1 MLQSYFKIAIRNL
14 AKHKLYSAVNIAGLT
29 VALTACL
36 LIGLYVWNELRYDRF
51 HANADRIARVTMEY
65 SNAGSVN
72 NTAVTGTRVGP
83 EFKRRFPEIESFS
96 RTIIGSRVISKG
108 EKVFTED
115 HILFADSAFFQMF
128 SFQLLQGDANTCLN
142 GPEKLVLT
150 QQAAR
155 KYFGNED
162 PLGQSLRLADGTEM
176 MVSGIISDVPG
187 NSQMQFDMVMPF
199 MNLGAAKQEEQWF
212 TANYVTYILL
222 QNKSSFSTLQQKIT
236 AFMKG
241 VSREELFPDSKDYL
255 THKLEKLTDVHL
267 FSTVGGGLEPA
278 GNIVYVY
285 VLSIIAFLIL
295 LIACVNYTNLAVAQS
310 TGRTVEVG
318 IRKVLGAQ
326 RKQLIA
332 QFLGESLVIVVVS
345 LMLSLVLCFLLLPY
359 FNDVS
364 GTSIGF
370 TAVADPMIMAV
381 ILGAAVLVS
390 AVTGLYPAL
399 LLSGK
404 KLGSVMKSGTR
415 ISFSGGYMRKMM
427 IVFQFV
433 VSVFLITAS
442 IIVTQQLGYIR
453 NRELG
458 YDKEHLMI
466 LPIDNKTRV
475 RYEELKAA
483 IASQPGVLGVSGG
496 YESPSFVKWSD
507 GISFDKGYGKNEL
520 SVKALP
526 VGLDFVSTLSMKLTS
541 GRDFSR
547 ADLLAMDTTDN
558 YKNFQY
564 SFILNEKAVSEIGW
578 TAEEA
583 IGKTISKGSPGLI
596 RGVVKDFNFTSLH
609 EPIGPM
615 VIFLEPNL
623 VFQMFVRVK
632 GENMQSALTGLEKV
646 WRSRVPHR
654 PFEFRF
660 LDEEYYSLY
669 KAEQRTA
676 QIFGLFSGLAIL
688 LACLGLFALAAFT
701 TVQRT
706 KEIGI
711 RKVLGASISGIA
723 LMLSKEFLL
732 LVGIAILI
740 SIPVAWYAGSRWLQ
754 DFAYR
759 VELSWWMFAAAGVIG
774 ILIAII
780 AVSAQAIRAAVANP
794 VTSLRSE

>member
-1 MLQSYFKIAIRNL
+1 MLKSYFKIALRNL
-14 AKHKLYSAVNIAGLT
+14 ARHKLYSVVNIAGLT
-29 VALTACL
+29 IALTACL

-51 HANADRIARVTMEY
+51 HKNADRIARVTMEY

-72 NTAVTGTRVGP
+72 KTAVTGTKVGP

-108 EKVFTED
+108 EKVFTENN
-115 HILFADSAFFQMF
+115 ILFADSAFFSMF
-128 SFQLLQGDANTCLN
+128 SFQLVKGDANTCLN
-142 GPEKLVLT
+142 GPEKIVLT
-150 QQAAR
+150 RQSVL

-162 PLGQSLRLADGTEM
+162 PIGKSLKLADGSEM
-176 MVSGIISDVPG
+176 MVSGVVGDVPG
-187 NSQMQFDMVMPF
+187 NSQIQFDMVMPF
-199 MNLGAAKQEEQWF
+199 MILGAAKQEEQWF

-267 FSTVGGGLEPA
+267 FSTIGGGLEPA

-310 TGRTVEVG
+310 TGRSVEVG

-332 QFLGESLVIVVVS
+332 QFLGESFLIVIASLV
-345 LMLSLVLCFLLLPY
+345 LSSVLCFLLLPY
-359 FNDVS
+359 FNDIS

-370 TAVADPMIMAV
+370 SAVGDPV
-381 ILGAAVLVS
+381 ILTVVLGAALLIS
-390 AVTGLYPAL
+390 ALTGLYPAL
-399 LLSGK
+399 MLSGR
-404 KLGSVMKSGTR
+404 KLGSVLKSGLR
-415 ISFSGGYMRKMM
+415 ISSSGGYVRKMM

-433 VSVFLITAS
+433 VSVFLIAAS
-442 IIVTQQLGYIR
+442 IIVTEQLGYIR
-453 NRELG
+453 KKELG

-466 LPIDNKTRV
+466 LPVDNRTRI
-475 RYEELKAA
+475 RYEELKTA
-483 IASQPGVLGVSGG
+483 IAAEPGILGVSGG

-507 GISFDKGYGKNEL
+507 GISYDKGYGKNEL
-520 SVKALP
+520 SVTALP
-526 VGLDFVSTLSMKLTS
+526 VDLDFVSTLGMKLTS
-541 GRDFSR
+541 GRDFLRS
-547 ADLLAMDTTDN
+547 DLLAMDTTDN
-558 YKNFQY
+558 YKNYQY

-583 IGKTISKGSPGLI
+583 VGKTIAKGSPGLI
-596 RGVVKDFNFTSLH
+596 RGVVKDFNYSSLH
-609 EPIGPM
+609 EPIGPL
-615 VIFLEPNL
+615 VIFLDRNL

-632 GENMQSALTGLEKV
+632 GEDVQTALKGLEKV
-646 WRSRVPHR
+646 WKSRVSHR
-654 PFEFRF
+654 PFEFKF

-711 RKVLGASISGIA
+711 RKVLGASITGIT
-723 LMLSKEFLL
+723 LMLSKEFLF

-759 VELSWWMFAAAGVIG
+759 VELSWWMFVSAGVIG
-774 ILIAII
+774 VLIAVV
-780 AVSAQAIRAAVANP
+780 AVSAQAIKAAIANP

>member
-1 MLQSYFKIAIRNL
+1 MLKSYFKIAIRNL
-14 AKHKLYSAVNIAGLT
+14 AKHKLYSVVNIAGLT

-72 NTAVTGTRVGP
+72 KTAVTGTRVGP

-115 HILFADSAFFQMF
+115 HILFADSAFFSMF
-128 SFQLLQGDANTCLN
+128 SFQLLQGDVNTCLN

-155 KYFGNED
+155 KYFGKDD
-162 PLGQSLRLADGTEM
+162 PLGQSLKLADGSEM

-199 MNLGAAKQEEQWF
+199 MILGAAKQEEQWF

-241 VSREELFPDSKDYL
+241 VSRDELFPDSKDYL

-326 RKQLIA
+326 RKQLIT
-332 QFLGESLVIVVVS
+332 QFLGESLVIVVAS
-345 LMLSLVLCFLLLPY
+345 LIFSIALCFLLLPY

-404 KLGSVMKSGTR
+404 KLG
-415 ISFSGGYMRKMM
+415 
-427 IVFQFV
+427 
-433 VSVFLITAS
+433 
-442 IIVTQQLGYIR
+442 
-453 NRELG
+453 
-458 YDKEHLMI
+458 
-466 LPIDNKTRV
+466 
-475 RYEELKAA
+475 
-483 IASQPGVLGVSGG
+483 
-496 YESPSFVKWSD
+496 
-507 GISFDKGYGKNEL
+507 
-520 SVKALP
+520 
-526 VGLDFVSTLSMKLTS
+526 
-541 GRDFSR
+541 
-547 ADLLAMDTTDN
+547 
-558 YKNFQY
+558 
-564 SFILNEKAVSEIGW
+564 
-578 TAEEA
+578 
-583 IGKTISKGSPGLI
+583 
-596 RGVVKDFNFTSLH
+596 
-609 EPIGPM
+609 
-615 VIFLEPNL
+615 
-623 VFQMFVRVK
+623 
-632 GENMQSALTGLEKV
+632 
-646 WRSRVPHR
+646 
-654 PFEFRF
+654 
-660 LDEEYYSLY
+660 
-669 KAEQRTA
+669 
-676 QIFGLFSGLAIL
+676 
-688 LACLGLFALAAFT
+688 
-701 TVQRT
+701 
-706 KEIGI
+706 
-711 RKVLGASISGIA
+711 
-723 LMLSKEFLL
+723 
-732 LVGIAILI
+732 
-740 SIPVAWYAGSRWLQ
+740 
-754 DFAYR
+754 
-759 VELSWWMFAAAGVIG
+759 
-774 ILIAII
+774 
-780 AVSAQAIRAAVANP
+780 
-794 VTSLRSE
+794 

>member
-1 MLQSYFKIAIRNL
+1 
-14 AKHKLYSAVNIAGLT
+14 
-29 VALTACL
+29 
-36 LIGLYVWNELRYDRF
+36 
-51 HANADRIARVTMEY
+51 
-65 SNAGSVN
+65 
-72 NTAVTGTRVGP
+72 
-83 EFKRRFPEIESFS
+83 
-96 RTIIGSRVISKG
+96 
-108 EKVFTED
+108 
-115 HILFADSAFFQMF
+115 
-128 SFQLLQGDANTCLN
+128 
-142 GPEKLVLT
+142 
-150 QQAAR
+150 
-155 KYFGNED
+155 
-162 PLGQSLRLADGTEM
+162 
-176 MVSGIISDVPG
+176 
-187 NSQMQFDMVMPF
+187 
-199 MNLGAAKQEEQWF
+199 
-212 TANYVTYILL
+212 
-222 QNKSSFSTLQQKIT
+222 
-236 AFMKG
+236 
-241 VSREELFPDSKDYL
+241 
-255 THKLEKLTDVHL
+255 
-267 FSTVGGGLEPA
+267 
-278 GNIVYVY
+278 
-285 VLSIIAFLIL
+285 
-295 LIACVNYTNLAVAQS
+295 
-310 TGRTVEVG
+310 
-318 IRKVLGAQ
+318 
-326 RKQLIA
+326 
-332 QFLGESLVIVVVS
+332 VIVVAS
-345 LMLSLVLCFLLLPY
+345 LILSMVLCFLLLPY
-359 FNDVS
+359 FNDIS
-364 GTSIGF
+364 GTSIVF
-370 TAVADPMIMAV
+370 TAVADPRIMAV
-381 ILGAAVLVS
+381 VLGAAVLVS

-415 ISFSGGYMRKMM
+415 ILSSGGYVRKMM

-442 IIVTQQLGYIR
+442 IIVTEQLGYIR

-475 RYEELKAA
+475 RYDELKAA
-483 IASQPGVLGVSGG
+483 VASQPGVLGVSGG
-496 YESPSFVKWSD
+496 YESPSYVQWSD

-526 VGLDFVSTLSMKLTS
+526 VGLDFVSTLGMKLTS

-564 SFILNEKAVSEIGW
+564 SFILNEEAVSEIGW

-583 IGKTISKGSPGLI
+583 IGKTIDKGSPGLI

-646 WRSRVPHR
+646 WRSRVSHR

-711 RKVLGASISGIA
+711 RKVLGASTSGIA

-740 SIPVAWYAGSRWLQ
+740 SVPVAWYAGSRWLQ

-774 ILIAII
+774 VLIAVI
-780 AVSAQAIRAAVANP
+780 AVSAQAIKAAVANP